1 MLANGVSHITSHDFL
16 LIIVTITLIVIS
28 VTMVYLVYSQKI
40 NEKLEEKNKKKN
52 AYNEMIE
59 LKELSKKLENIS
71 PTNNAN
77 LTKYEEEQEERAII
91 SYDELLKN
99 KNNVSIGYEST
110 ELKDDIEVKKIDL
123 DSTGEI
129 ELDPIKRKNNSKVTL
144 VSYEHEEEFLK
155 SLKELQYLL
164 NK

>member
-59 LKELSKKLENIS
+59 LKEI
-71 PTNNAN
+71 
-77 LTKYEEEQEERAII
+77 
-91 SYDELLKN
+91 
-99 KNNVSIGYEST
+99 
-110 ELKDDIEVKKIDL
+110 
-123 DSTGEI
+123 
-129 ELDPIKRKNNSKVTL
+129 
-144 VSYEHEEEFLK
+144 
-155 SLKELQYLL
+155 
-164 NK
+164 

>member
-16 LIIVTITLIVIS
+16 LIIVTIALIVIS

-77 LTKYEEEQEERAII
+77 LTKYEEDQRDPSSLITKI
-91 SYDELLKN
+91 SYCYTRKTLYLPVLYEGLIKKDPWMTVEPYEILTHNTRAKYVKGNVLLLGCGL
-99 KNNVSIGYEST
+99 GYT
-110 ELKDDIEVKKIDL
+110 AFRL
-123 DSTGEI
+123 
-129 ELDPIKRKNNSKVTL
+129 
-144 VSYEHEEEFLK
+144 
-155 SLKELQYLL
+155 
-164 NK
+164 

>member
-77 LTKYEEEQEERAII
+77 LYKKNLIFKIYSEFFII
-91 SYDELLKN
+91 IHQL
-99 KNNVSIGYEST
+99 
-110 ELKDDIEVKKIDL
+110 
-123 DSTGEI
+123 
-129 ELDPIKRKNNSKVTL
+129 
-144 VSYEHEEEFLK
+144 
-155 SLKELQYLL
+155 
-164 NK
+164 

>member
-16 LIIVTITLIVIS
+16 LIIVAITLIVIS

>member
-16 LIIVTITLIVIS
+16 LIIVTIALIVIS